1 MHSLIYFLYYIGMG
15 SDDFP
20 LPLVATTFQLLLF
33 SGIGSDDFPMPLI
46 VMTFQLIINPFISHN
61 SKICKTV

>member
-1 MHSLIYFLYYIGMG
+1 
-15 SDDFP
+15 
-20 LPLVATTFQLLLF
+20 LVATTFQLLLF